1 MTGTEPPAEPPEP
14 PQPAQPPRPE
24 QPEQPE
30 QPAQPE
36 QETEGRGGVRL
47 VPVLLVLTAM
57 SGLIDAVT
65 YLGLGHVFTANMTG
79 NVVVLGFAAAGAPGF
94 SVPHTA
100 TSLAFFLAGAATGG
114 RIARRLG
121 DGSRRAP
128 ARAMLITEALLLAVS
143 AAVAAA
149 TSDDAPVTVYT
160 VITLTAFAMGLR
172 NATVR
177 KLQVPGITTTT
188 VVTMTLTGLA
198 ADSWAGD
205 GSGRRS
211 PRRTAAVAAMFSG
224 AVLGAGLVLHAD
236 LAIPL
241 LLAATTSAALAFT
254 VSDRD

>member
-1 MTGTEPPAEPPEP
+1 MTGTEPPTDPPEP
-14 PQPAQPPRPE
+14 SQPPGPAQPAPQNPG
-24 QPEQPE
+24 
-30 QPAQPE
+30 
-36 QETEGRGGVRL
+36 GRGGVRL

-100 TSLAFFLAGAATGG
+100 TSLVFFLAGAATGG
-114 RIARRLG
+114 RVARRLG

-128 ARAMLITEALLLAVS
+128 ARAMLATEALLLAVA
-143 AAVAAA
+143 AAVASAA
-149 TSDDAPVTVYT
+149 SDDAQVTVYA

-177 KLQVPGITTTT
+177 RLSVPGITTTT

-205 GSGRRS
+205 GSGRGS
-211 PRRTAAVAAMFSG
+211 PRRAAAVTAMFSG
-224 AVLGAGLVLHAD
+224 AVLGAALVLHTD

-241 LLAATTSAALAFT
+241 LLASVTSAAMACT
-254 VSDRD
+254 ASGED